1 MADPYDQ
8 LFNERG
14 QIRDDRIEDLLV
26 EVISGK
32 SLFESEGVLLAS
44 RSPSMAEQDTARIV
58 FARRLHQC
66 QKDNLPTRDMLE
78 ATALK
83 SGVFEPEDRLEM
95 KNIERMIQ
103 RLVRDRENTRDP
115 RQKVEFAAEVERMR
129 SRLMELRL
137 PEEEVFVHSA
147 ECKADESRQG
157 YLVSCCSLT
166 GDLLDKPIWDSWES
180 FQVCSNIQLMAD
192 SRRAFVRAWHG
203 LSIKIIRAIARSNE
217 WRGRWKASKETGA
230 PVFEGSPTSWDPNKR
245 NLAWWTDFYDAV
257 ARHPECPPEETIQN
271 DDSLQDWMNQQVAKS
286 KRAKPMAEPTGKSY
300 MTGDGKRVP
309 MIKVGQ
315 ETIEV
320 NTPTK
325 VKH

>member
-1 MADPYDQ
+1 MADLYAQ
-8 LFNERG
+8 LFNEHG

-26 EVISGK
+26 EAISGK
-32 SLFESEGVLLAS
+32 SLFESEGVLFAS
-44 RSPSMAEQDTARIV
+44 RSPTMSEQDTARIV

-66 QKDNLPTRDMLE
+66 QKDHLPTRDILE

-83 SGVFEPEDRLEM
+83 NGAFNQADRLEV
-95 KNIERMIQ
+95 KNLEHMIQ
-103 RLVRDRENTRDP
+103 RMVRDRENSRDP
-115 RQKVEFAAEVERMR
+115 RQKVEFAAEVEKMR
-129 SRLMELRL
+129 LRIMELRL
-137 PEEEVFVHSA
+137 PEHEVFVHSA
-147 ECKADESRQG
+147 ESKADEARTG

-166 GDLLDKPIWDSWES
+166 GDLLDKSIWGSWVE
-180 FQVCSNIQLMAD
+180 FQACSNIQLMID
-192 SRRAFVRAWHG
+192 SRQAFVRAWHG

-245 NLAWWTDFYDAV
+245 NLAWWSDFYDAV
-257 ARHPECPPEETIQN
+257 HRHPECPPEETIQN

-286 KRAKPMAEPTGKSY
+286 KRVAPMQQPTGRSY

-309 MIKVGQ
+309 MIKVGE
-315 ETIEV
+315 ETINV

-325 VKH
+325 AG